1 MKTPRLSRVS
11 KIFMGCFKNYFQ
23 AKNVLLIFMS
33 VSLYHMWFYNYSKNV
48 LMWNILFYQL
58 VLSVIHYKYCVNMSI
73 DLGDYVY
80 ESLERA
86 VFLAPY
92 GPQRFSG
99 SEYDSHDEETD
110 GDEETERTD
119 NVKSEWCGKYKKFSS
134 SEESDTSEESNASES
149 GSDASESDSDASE
162 NESDSDASESD
173 TKEINPDEVYWS
185 NKAIK
190 ERGFDPRTGKK
201 LVDTS
206 ENNGNDDNEEKSEEP
221 YYLLYDEHS
230 DVIPLDKGKDEST
243 HPMTTRSKSKDNA
256 DVNKVDDTDDDDY
269 VKVGRFS
276 GWFPWS
282 SNSKFKL

>member
-1 MKTPRLSRVS
+1 
-11 KIFMGCFKNYFQ
+11 MGCFKNYFQ

-110 GDEETERTD
+110 SDEETERTD

-149 GSDASESDSDASE
+149 GSDASESESDASKSE
-162 NESDSDASESD
+162 NESD
-173 TKEINPDEVYWS
+173 TKEINPDEVYW
-185 NKAIK
+185 NNEAIK
-190 ERGFDPRTGKK
+190 ERGFDTRTGKK
-201 LVDTS
+201 LVDAS
-206 ENNGNDDNEEKSEEP
+206 ENKVSDDNEKSEEP
-221 YYLLYDEHS
+221 DYLLYDEHS
-230 DVIPLDKGKDEST
+230 DVIPLDEGKDEST
-243 HPMTTRSKSKDNA
+243 HSMTTRSKTKESA
-256 DVNKVDDTDDDDY
+256 DVNKVDDTDDDF

-276 GWFPWS
+276 GWFHWS
-282 SNSKFKL
+282 SNSKFKPVKKD

>member
-1 MKTPRLSRVS
+1 MNTPRLSRAS

-48 LMWNILFYQL
+48 LMWQILFHQL
-58 VLSVIHYKYCVNMSI
+58 VLTVIHYKYCINMSI

-92 GPQRFSG
+92 SPQRFSG

-110 GDEETERTD
+110 SDEETERTD
-119 NVKSEWCGKYKKFSS
+119 NVKSEWCGTYKKFSS
-134 SEESDTSEESNASES
+134 SEDSDASES
-149 GSDASESDSDASE
+149 DASESDASESDASESDSK
-162 NESDSDASESD
+162 ND
-173 TKEINPDEVYWS
+173 TEEINPDEVYWS
-185 NKAIK
+185 NEAIK
-190 ERGFDPRTGKK
+190 SRGFDPRTGKK
-201 LVDTS
+201 L
-206 ENNGNDDNEEKSEEP
+206 GDDNEEKSDEP
-221 YYLLYDEHS
+221 DYLLYDEHS
-230 DVIPLDKGKDEST
+230 DVIPLDEGKDEST
-243 HPMTTRSKSKDNA
+243 HPMTTRSKTKESA
-256 DVNKVDDTDDDDY
+256 DVNKVDDTDDDDF

-282 SNSKFKL
+282 SNSKFKPVKKD